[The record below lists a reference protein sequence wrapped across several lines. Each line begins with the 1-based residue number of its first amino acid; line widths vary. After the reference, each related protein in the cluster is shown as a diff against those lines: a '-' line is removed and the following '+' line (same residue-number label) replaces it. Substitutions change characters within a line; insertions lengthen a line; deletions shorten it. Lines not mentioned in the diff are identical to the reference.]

1 MSYKDLTFTEKWIA
15 QDKVKGEGLVLRLKS
30 ECEDI
35 LKRGYDVNT
44 TSLTKIEAIIEALYD
59 VEEDAAR
66 HRKAKL
72 EEDMAK
78 IETEKKAAEEPI
90 GKDDYNE

>member
-1 MSYKDLTFTEKWIA
+1 MSYKDFTFTDKLIA

-44 TSLTKIEAIIEALYD
+44 NSLTKIEAIIEALYD
-59 VEEDAAR
+59 VEEDLAR
-66 HRKAKL
+66 HRKAKI
-72 EEDMAK
+72 EE
-78 IETEKKAAEEPI
+78 EKKMAEEPI